1 MEKFLT
7 FYDETKTENNLTLF
21 SLLKSEIIANS
32 VLLNAMKFDIISAKP
47 NGIFPIACKGMKDIS
62 NKISN

>member
-47 NGIFPIACKGMKDIS
+47 IGIFPIA
-62 NKISN
+62 